1 MPCIAIV
8 GGGPGGLMTAR
19 LLERAFG
26 RSCRLTL
33 FEAGSRLGGKIQTR
47 RFESAP
53 VLYEAGVAECYGYD
67 TIGDD
72 PLRQLIRG
80 LGLTAVPTSSNA
92 VVMNGVL
99 LRDEREVG
107 SHFGAV
113 TERAIEDFRRKAVA
127 MLSKAGWHRGF
138 GPDDNR
144 HPWASRT
151 CADILDEVA
160 DPIARRYLEITAHS
174 DMATEPH
181 LTSGLIGLRNFLK
194 SVPGYGA
201 QYSIEGGM
209 EMLPRRLA
217 SSLVRTE
224 IVLDTPIVQVSAG
237 SRDRY
242 ILTTRGATR
251 ARQPVHHEFDA
262 VVMAL
267 PYQRL
272 AEISWA
278 GERLRGAMAA
288 HVAHYDSPGHYL
300 RVSILF
306 DRPFWRHHLTGS
318 WVMLDAFGGCCVYV
332 DPPAGTGTGTH
343 GVLGWLLAGSQALS
357 SCNSD
362 DSALI
367 ARVLESLPDDL
378 YAEARRRMIEGK
390 VHRWAGAL
398 SGRPG
403 GCPLRD
409 VTTAHQPEP
418 FEHPGLAVVGDYLFD
433 STLNGVLRS
442 AQVVC
447 DLLHARWERRT
458 RRCAMAASAGHLHPQ
473 LNRDPAPLP
482 RRLPPRA

>member
-1 MPCIAIV
+1 MTRIAIV

-33 FEAGSRLGGKIQTR
+33 FEATGRLGGKVQTR
-47 RFESAP
+47 RFDSAP
-53 VLYEAGVAECYGYD
+53 VLYEAGVAECYAYD
-67 TIGDD
+67 TIGHD
-72 PLRQLIRG
+72 PLRQLIRD
-80 LGLTAVPTSSNA
+80 LGLTAVPTASSA
-92 VVMNGVL
+92 VVMNGVF

-107 SHFGAV
+107 SHFGAG

-127 MLSKAGWHRGF
+127 MLSKASWHRGF
-138 GPDDNR
+138 GPEDNR

-151 CADILDEVA
+151 CADILDEVE
-160 DPIARRYLEITAHS
+160 DPVARRYLEITAHS

-181 LTSGLIGLRNFLK
+181 LTNGLIGLRNFLK
-194 SVPGYGA
+194 SVAGYGA

-224 IVLDTPIVQVSAG
+224 IVLDTPVVQVSAG
-237 SRDRY
+237 SHDRY
-242 ILTTRGATR
+242 ILTTRSGRCAR
-251 ARQPVHHEFDA
+251 PARQPARHEFDA

-267 PYQRL
+267 PYHRL
-272 AEISWA
+272 PEISWN

-288 HVAHYDSPGHYL
+288 HVAHYDRPGHYL

-306 DRPFWRHHLTGS
+306 DRRFWCHQLTGS

-332 DPPAGTGTGTH
+332 DPPARHGAGTH

-357 SCNSD
+357 WCNSD

-367 ARVLESLPDDL
+367 ARALESLPDDL
-378 YAEARRRMIEGK
+378 YAEARRRMIEAK

-398 SGRPG
+398 SGQPG

-409 VTTAHQPEP
+409 PVTAHQPEP
-418 FEHPGLAVVGDYLFD
+418 LEHPGLVVVGDYLFD

-442 AQVVC
+442 AQIVT
-447 DLLHARWERRT
+447 DLLHARWESRPCGCRIP
-458 RRCAMAASAGHLHPQ
+458 AGAGHAHPSW
-473 LNRDPAPLP
+473 LAT
-482 RRLPPRA
+482 